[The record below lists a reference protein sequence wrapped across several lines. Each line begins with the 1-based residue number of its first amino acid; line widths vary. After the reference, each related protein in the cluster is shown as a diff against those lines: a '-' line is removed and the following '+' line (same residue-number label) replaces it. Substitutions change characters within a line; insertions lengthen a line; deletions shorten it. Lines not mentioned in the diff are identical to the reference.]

1 MKKLIF
7 AMSLLVSIS
16 FISCSGNES
25 KEGGD
30 GAAKNETASAD
41 KKASAVINEAEW
53 EVRELG
59 GTSPNYNVPSF
70 SMKLPKDAKVEKD
83 TMLENNLKITF
94 SNNYKLVLYYSPIML
109 SQDWKIADQIADKRK
124 SDIGVN
130 LPEYEIKVIEDNA
143 NGYIYSSHM
152 KGAKTGPVGHFTFFM
167 PDKNKGYIQIKD
179 FCDFID
185 EEEEAAICSEANT
198 KKIFDIIAGSAKF
211 N

>member
-7 AMSLLVSIS
+7 AMSALVALS

-30 GAAKNETASAD
+30 AAKTETASTD
-41 KKASAVINEAEW
+41 KKASAEINEADW
-53 EVRELG
+53 EVKELG
-59 GTSPNYNVPSF
+59 GTSANFNVPPF
-70 SMKLPKDAKVEKD
+70 SMKLPKDAKIEKD
-83 TMLENNLKITF
+83 TMLENLLNIRF
-94 SNNYKLVLYYSPIML
+94 SNNYKLTLYYSPIML

-130 LPEYEIKVIEDNA
+130 LPEYDIKVIEDNA

-167 PDKNKGYIQIKD
+167 ADKNKGYVQIKD
-179 FCDFID
+179 FCEFID
-185 EEEEAAICSEANT
+185 EEEEAAVCSEANT
-198 KKIFDIIAGSAKF
+198 KKIFAIIAGSAKF

>member
-1 MKKLIF
+1 
-7 AMSLLVSIS
+7 MSALVALS
-16 FISCSGNES
+16 FTSCSGNES

-30 GAAKNETASAD
+30 ATAKTETTGAD
-41 KKASAVINEAEW
+41 KKASAVINEADW
-53 EVRELG
+53 EVKELG
-59 GTSPNYNVPSF
+59 GTSANFNVPAF
-70 SMKLPKDAKVEKD
+70 SMKLPKDAKIEKD
-83 TMLENNLKITF
+83 SMLENTMTIRF
-94 SNNYKLVLYYSPIML
+94 SNNYRLSVYYSPIML

>member
-7 AMSLLVSIS
+7 AMSALVALS

-30 GAAKNETASAD
+30 AAKTETTSTD
-41 KKASAVINEAEW
+41 KKASAVINEADW
-53 EVRELG
+53 EVKELG
-59 GTSPNYNVPSF
+59 GTSANFNVPPF
-70 SMKLPKDAKVEKD
+70 SMKLPKDAKIEKD
-83 TMLENNLKITF
+83 TMLENLLNIRF
-94 SNNYKLVLYYSPIML
+94 SNNYKLTLYYSPIML

-130 LPEYEIKVIEDNA
+130 LPEYDIKVIEDNA
-143 NGYIYSSHM
+143 NGYIYSSHI

-167 PDKNKGYIQIKD
+167 ADKNKGYVQIKD

-185 EEEEAAICSEANT
+185 DEEEAAICSEANT
-198 KKIFDIIAGSAKF
+198 KKIFSIIAGSAKF